1 MNNNITIITT
11 LYKTPPDKLKNLN
24 QYKSFKLK
32 FLNKREVYFL
42 KKIAK
47 NT

>member
-1 MNNNITIITT
+1 MVIKKLMNNNITVITT

-32 FLNKREVYFL
+32 IFEQEGSLFF
-42 KKIAK
+42 
-47 NT
+47 